1 MRVLG
6 VSTCLHCNVKVDYN
20 INELSY
26 QHKLRVSVLISEPAA
41 RPRSA
46 PGPADVLTP
55 VPRGG
60 RPYEISS
67 PQWVILPN
75 LVSSVWVQIS
85 DMRSSGQTSGHPEGI
100 YMYTLT
106 GTPVMLLLVNT
117 HYQVVPFQAT
127 FWAPLYP
134 TAWRTDQNV
143 VDMSSPT
150 TCVVSDNSRIWL
162 DSSSSVQELIN

>member
-75 LVSSVWVQIS
+75 LVSSV
-85 DMRSSGQTSGHPEGI
+85 
-100 YMYTLT
+100 
-106 GTPVMLLLVNT
+106 
-117 HYQVVPFQAT
+117 
-127 FWAPLYP
+127 
-134 TAWRTDQNV
+134 
-143 VDMSSPT
+143 
-150 TCVVSDNSRIWL
+150 
-162 DSSSSVQELIN
+162 